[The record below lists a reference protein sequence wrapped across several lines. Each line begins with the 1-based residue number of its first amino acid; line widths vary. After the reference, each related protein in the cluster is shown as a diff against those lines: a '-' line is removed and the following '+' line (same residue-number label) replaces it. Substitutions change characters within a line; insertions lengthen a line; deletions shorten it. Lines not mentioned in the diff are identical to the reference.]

1 MSMDWDDSKH
11 IGKLLFGFTSDRGY
25 VWIDWLAWV
34 LAAWVLHTCEYLSP

>member
-25 VWIDWLAWV
+25 VWIDWLGMG
-34 LAAWVLHTCEYLSP
+34 TCGVGTSHI